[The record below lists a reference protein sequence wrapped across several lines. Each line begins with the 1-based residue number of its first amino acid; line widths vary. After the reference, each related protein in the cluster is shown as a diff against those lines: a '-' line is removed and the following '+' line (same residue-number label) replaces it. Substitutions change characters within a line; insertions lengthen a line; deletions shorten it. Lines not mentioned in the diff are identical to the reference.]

1 VFNTEDSTLLGT
13 PLLRGVAAPRWL
25 FKGLDEQAGCV
36 CFGSKMLFLRKKVPG
51 QDGTMNGQTQGL
63 PLRELSHH
71 FPDSSHVKI
80 TLLGK
85 IFSLL
90 QK

>member
-1 VFNTEDSTLLGT
+1 LWGGPGGWFFQKESPLVAEGNLL
-13 PLLRGVAAPRWL
+13 
-25 FKGLDEQAGCV
+25 K
-36 CFGSKMLFLRKKVPG
+36 RKKVPG

-63 PLRELSHH
+63 PLRELGHH

-80 TLLGK
+80 TLLEK

-90 QK
+90 QKKLSLLQK